1 MKRFSQISV
10 VMLHAAIEKYLKTE
24 KKQFDC
30 RAVVVA
36 QLVVQLLPTP
46 EGRGSNPVI
55 GKLCMVH
62 LLTVSCIVKTKIMKK
77 WPGMGHFLK
86 NNSTLIKVRTTLPR
100 RSFKLQLQASFTRTL
115 ENAYAHAF
123 SNKA

>member
-77 WPGMGHFLK
+77 WPHFLK
-86 NNSTLIKVRTTLPR
+86 NNSTLIKVRTTLSR
-100 RSFKLQLQASFTRTL
+100 RSFKLQLKHHL
-115 ENAYAHAF
+115 HAR
-123 SNKA
+123 

>member
-86 NNSTLIKVRTTLPR
+86 NNAILIKTLPR

-123 SNKA
+123 CNKA